1 LVIVPLA
8 GLAGARFLVWD
19 ATPVLVAANAVTPF
33 VYVPAWPVV
42 VLAAVLRRW
51 GLLGTAGLV
60 VVAHLVFVLPEV
72 LAATA
77 VPHNARRAPR
87 LRLFTANVLSGNR
100 DVRGYAEEIRH
111 TRPDVVVLQE
121 ASPPFLAALRETGA
135 LSELV
140 DTVVIPRLDPFA
152 MVVASRWPL
161 SEEEILP
168 AQGRPVVLRATVTLP
183 GREARLLAV
192 HAMAPT
198 SGHLKEWEDD
208 LELVRRSIV
217 GDRRCLLVVGD
228 FNATWGNRPFH
239 RLLDRGLTDGAAAR
253 SAPFAMTWPRNRR
266 FVPPVVRIDHVLTG
280 NGAVVTN
287 IRSGSGEGSDHRPL
301 IADIALTGTATGTVD
316 R

>member
-1 LVIVPLA
+1 MSA
-8 GLAGARFLVWD
+8 
-19 ATPVLVAANAVTPF
+19 ATPRRSATPD
-33 VYVPAWPVV
+33 
-42 VLAAVLRRW
+42 R
-51 GLLGTAGLV
+51 
-60 VVAHLVFVLPEV
+60 
-72 LAATA
+72 
-77 VPHNARRAPR
+77 
-87 LRLFTANVLSGNR
+87 
-100 DVRGYAEEIRH
+100 
-111 TRPDVVVLQE
+111 DVVVLQE

-161 SEEEILP
+161 SEQEILP
-168 AQGRPVVLRATVTLP
+168 AQGRPVALRTTVTLP

-208 LELVRRSIV
+208 LELVRRLIV

-301 IADIALTGTATGTVD
+301 IADIAMTGTATSTVD